1 MKDYYQIMGIGRS
14 ATEVEIKRSYRK
26 LAILYHP
33 DKNPSKEAENFFK
46 EINEAYEVLSDPE
59 RRFRYDQMW
68 QHPRATL
75 DWQQATAY
83 ARPTRATRPSDRMVF
98 MQAMLGYAR
107 LLFYFGCLWSL
118 VLAVDFVLPSRV
130 REEKV
135 VSDMREVTKILMRDH
150 GDLLVT
156 EQGHHFPV
164 LMSELAY
171 FPKESNLRIHTSS
184 IFSAV
189 IKVENYNG
197 SYEVNNLGTIY
208 RNFSFA
214 PILLL
219 VCCVAGVAIR
229 KGIEFHVN
237 LGIVVFLLVILNIVF
252 LYKSIL

>member
-1 MKDYYQIMGIGRS
+1 MM
-14 ATEVEIKRSYRK
+14 
-26 LAILYHP
+26 
-33 DKNPSKEAENFFK
+33 
-46 EINEAYEVLSDPE
+46 
-59 RRFRYDQMW
+59 
-68 QHPRATL
+68 
-75 DWQQATAY
+75 
-83 ARPTRATRPSDRMVF
+83 F

-118 VLAVDFVLPSRV
+118 VLAVDFALPARV

-135 VSDMREVTKILMRDH
+135 ISDMREITKIRMRDH
-150 GDLLVT
+150 RDLLVT
-156 EQGHHFPV
+156 EHGYHFPV

-184 IFSAV
+184 IFSAL

-219 VCCVAGVAIR
+219 VCCLAGVVIR
-229 KGIEFHVN
+229 RGIEFHVN